1 MNAILQQIQQHAA
14 TLPLSSQAE
23 LLNYAVYL
31 EQKTREKVPVTS
43 TSERRDRLAAALAQ
57 AVALNPF
64 AEVVDPIAWQR
75 EQRHDRSLPGIDG
88 LVVHNP
94 VGQGA

>member
-14 TLPLSSQAE
+14 TLPLSLQAE

-31 EQKTREKVPVTS
+31 EQKTREKAPVTS
-43 TSERRDRLAAALAQ
+43 TPERRDRLAAALAQ

-64 AEVVDPIAWQR
+64 AEVVDPVGWQR
-75 EQRHDRSLPGIDG
+75 EQRQDRSLPGRND
-88 LVVHNP
+88 
-94 VGQGA
+94 AD